1 MRFHVNHV
9 VAILAICLALS
20 SFLALRRY
28 GFPLKVCFGAG
39 ILSVL
44 VVAMFWTGISLTSG
58 GGDDDD

>member
-1 MRFHVNHV
+1 MRFHINHV

-39 ILSVL
+39 VLSVL
-44 VVAMFWTGISLTSG
+44 VVAMFWTAIALTG
-58 GGDDDD
+58 GPDEDD